1 MRNSFF
7 IPPTSISFVTTD
19 KCTAACNNCCFGC
32 NPKNNNRLSYNEI
45 KHYIDQ
51 ALSQFRTIKLL
62 VLTGGECFTLNQDLD
77 RIIQYGN
84 EKEMTI
90 RVVTNAYWAK
100 SFKIAYLRL
109 ADLKE
114 KGLRE
119 LNISTGDEHQEW
131 IKLDNIIYTTVAA
144 ILLNITIAIN
154 IETSPITLFN
164 ASYIHNDIRLKKY
177 KLNKNSKFHILNGK
191 WVYFKK
197 EKNEN
202 LKIDKLNNNCSAKK
216 NTRCTSLFKDLVIF
230 PNHYMYACC
239 GLTCIYTPYLYLG
252 NLKKHSLSFL
262 YNRQFD
268 DFIKL
273 WLFTEGPS
281 KILDFI
287 RSKQNNKDLSDNSEW
302 HICQTCAEIFKN
314 KENIKCIQ
322 KNYKEVMSNIAIK
335 FSLLKRKIFSINHFK
350 E

>member
-1 MRNSFF
+1 
-7 IPPTSISFVTTD
+7 
-19 KCTAACNNCCFGC
+19 
-32 NPKNNNRLSYNEI
+32 
-45 KHYIDQ
+45 
-51 ALSQFRTIKLL
+51 
-62 VLTGGECFTLNQDLD
+62 
-77 RIIQYGN
+77 
-84 EKEMTI
+84 
-90 RVVTNAYWAK
+90 
-100 SFKIAYLRL
+100 
-109 ADLKE
+109 
-114 KGLRE
+114 
-119 LNISTGDEHQEW
+119 
-131 IKLDNIIYTTVAA
+131 
-144 ILLNITIAIN
+144 
-154 IETSPITLFN
+154 
-164 ASYIHNDIRLKKY
+164 
-177 KLNKNSKFHILNGK
+177 
-191 WVYFKK
+191 
-197 EKNEN
+197 
-202 LKIDKLNNNCSAKK
+202 
-216 NTRCTSLFKDLVIF
+216 
-230 PNHYMYACC
+230 MYACC